1 MIGFRFPR
9 SALRAF
15 LANEAAGGI
24 VLIVAAALA
33 MVVANLPATAPAY
46 HALIHARTGPVLAPA
61 LGPMTVH
68 LWINDALMALFFLLV
83 GLEIKRE
90 FMDGRL
96 STWERRR
103 LPVIAAGAGMA
114 LPALVYLTVTRGTP
128 RSEGRRVGKECVS
141 TCRSRW
147 SPYH

>member
-68 LWINDALMALFFLLV
+68 LWI
-83 GLEIKRE
+83 
-90 FMDGRL
+90 
-96 STWERRR
+96 
-103 LPVIAAGAGMA
+103 
-114 LPALVYLTVTRGTP
+114 
-128 RSEGRRVGKECVS
+128 RSEEHTSELQSLMRISYAVFCLKKKK
-141 TCRSRW
+141 TKQTLQINTI
-147 SPYH
+147 